1 VQPSTTWQHEL
12 LPLLLHVA
20 QIHGI
25 WFYDESDLQRLS
37 SLLHKI
43 LNQLPKPDAADPATK
58 AQVVPL
64 QVNHFFL
71 GDVAT

>member
-1 VQPSTTWQHEL
+1 MQKQQADTSSWAQHEL
-12 LPLLLHVA
+12 LLLLHVA

-58 AQVVPL
+58 AQVSLKLKVL
-64 QVNHFFL
+64 S
-71 GDVAT
+71 G